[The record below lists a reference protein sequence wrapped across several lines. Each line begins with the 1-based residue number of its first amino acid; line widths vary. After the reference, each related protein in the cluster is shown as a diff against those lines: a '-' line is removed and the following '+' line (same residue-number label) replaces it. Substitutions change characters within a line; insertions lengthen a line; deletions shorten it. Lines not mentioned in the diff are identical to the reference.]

1 MTGTQIAEI
10 EVRCCRQKTVQLSAE
25 SLRESAEQAGLEF
38 LVVTLTTRDG
48 TQASSFGFAGRSAR
62 GSGELAIAAMR
73 PFLTGRDYRDREAIW
88 QAFRTE
94 DRWWNLLPIY
104 SYGPFDIALWLL
116 AAQDAGQPLYKFIG
130 ACRETVPTYCSS
142 LVLPTVQ
149 AYADE
154 AVSVKDQGFKA
165 YKVHPRGQDLTED
178 IAIHRGVRTA
188 VGPDFTLMSDPVGCF
203 NLEDAIRFGREL
215 ERMDYLWLE
224 EPLFDEN
231 VHSLRELTRVLDIPI
246 VGTEVIAKHPYSV
259 AEYISTR
266 TVDRVRADV
275 SWTGGITGVLKT
287 ATLAEAFGVNCEIHT
302 AILHPLEL
310 VNLHCAAAVSNCSY
324 FELLTPLE
332 TFAFGLVEPLPIA
345 DGIAALPSNPGLGID
360 LDWNLI
366 DDCTFKIL

>member
-1 MTGTQIAEI
+1 MDMRIAEI
-10 EVRCCRQKTVQLSAE
+10 EVRCCRHKAVQLAAE
-25 SLRESAEQAGLEF
+25 SLRESAEQTGLEF

-48 TQASSFGFAGRSAR
+48 ARASSFGFAGRSAR
-62 GSGELAIAAMR
+62 GSGELAAAAMR
-73 PFLTGRDYRDREAIW
+73 PFLTGRDCRDREGIW

-116 AAQDAGQPLYKFIG
+116 AAQAADQPLYKFIG
-130 ACRETVPTYCSS
+130 ACRDTVPTYCSS
-142 LVLPTVQ
+142 LVLPTPQ
-149 AYADE
+149 AYAAE
-154 AVSVKDQGFKA
+154 AVAVKGEGYKA
-165 YKVHPRGQDLTED
+165 YKVHPRGQDFGED
-178 IAIHRGVRTA
+178 LAIHRSVRDA

-215 ERMDYLWLE
+215 EHMNYLWLE

-231 VHSLRELTRVLDIPI
+231 IHSLRELSRVLDIPI

-259 AEYISTR
+259 AECISTR
-266 TVDRVRADV
+266 VVDRVRADV
-275 SWTGGITGVLKT
+275 SWTGGVTGVLKT

-302 AILHPLEL
+302 SILHPLEL

-324 FELLTPLE
+324 FELLTPVQ
-332 TFAFGLVEPLPIA
+332 TFAFGLVEPLPVA
-345 DGIAALPSNPGLGID
+345 NGIATLPNRPGLSID
-360 LDWNLI
+360 LDWDLI